1 MSYYGNT
8 INDSPVIVGKATAA
22 LSGAEFLAVKF
33 DANGGIVKASTAGE
47 AVLGLL
53 PAEQGN
59 VAAGDDV
66 TVQIKECGL
75 WKAGAAVDAGAILTT
90 DADGKCKTAAAGN
103 FILAV
108 ALEKASAAGDI
119 IKVQI
124 CKAGYV
130 NPAASGN

>member
-1 MSYYGNT
+1 MNYYGNT
-8 INDSPVIVGKATAA
+8 INDSPVIVGKATSA
-22 LSGAEFLAVKF
+22 LTDAEFLAVKF
-33 DANGGIVKASTAGE
+33 DSSGGIVKASTAGE
-47 AVLGLL
+47 ATLGLL

-75 WKAGAAVDAGAILTT
+75 WKAGAAIAAGALLTT
-90 DADGKCKTAAAGN
+90 DANGKCQTAVAGN

-108 ALEKASAAGDI
+108 ALEKASAANDI

-130 NPAASGN
+130 NPASQS

>member
-1 MSYYGNT
+1 MFIGTT

-33 DANGGIVKASTAGE
+33 DTSGGIVKASTAGE
-47 AVLGLL
+47 ATLGLL

-59 VAAGDDV
+59 IAAGDDV
-66 TVQIKECGL
+66 TVQIKECCL
-75 WKAGAAVDAGAILTT
+75 WKAGAAVAAGALLTT
-90 DADGKCKTAAAGN
+90 DANGKAKTAAAGN

-108 ALEKASAAGDI
+108 ALEAASAADEV

-130 NPAASGN
+130 NPANAS

>member
-1 MSYYGNT
+1 MFIGTT

-33 DANGGIVKASTAGE
+33 DTSGGIVKASTAGE
-47 AVLGLL
+47 ATLGLL

-59 VAAGDDV
+59 IAAGDDV

-75 WKAGAAVDAGAILTT
+75 WKAGAAVAAGALLTT
-90 DADGKCKTAAAGN
+90 DANGKAKTAAAGN

-108 ALEKASAAGDI
+108 ALEAASAADEV

-130 NPAASGN
+130 NPAASQD

>member
-66 TVQIKECGL
+66 TV
-75 WKAGAAVDAGAILTT
+75 
-90 DADGKCKTAAAGN
+90 
-103 FILAV
+103 
-108 ALEKASAAGDI
+108 

-130 NPAASGN
+130 NPAATQG

>member
-1 MSYYGNT
+1 MFIGTT

-33 DANGGIVKASTAGE
+33 DTSGGIVKASTAGE
-47 AVLGLL
+47 ATIGLL

-59 VAAGDDV
+59 IAAGDDV

-75 WKAGAAVDAGAILTT
+75 WKAGAAVAAGALLTT
-90 DADGKCKTAAAGN
+90 DANGKAKTAAAGN

-108 ALEKASAAGDI
+108 ALEAASAADEV

-130 NPAASGN
+130 NPTEG

>member
-1 MSYYGNT
+1 MFNGTT

-33 DANGGIVKASTAGE
+33 DTSGGIVKASTAGE
-47 AVLGLL
+47 ATLGLL

-59 VAAGDDV
+59 IAAGDDV

-75 WKAGAAVDAGAILTT
+75 WKAGAAVAAGALLTT
-90 DADGKCKTAAAGN
+90 DANGKAKTAAAGN

-108 ALEKASAAGDI
+108 ALEAASAADEV

-130 NPAASGN
+130 NPANAS

>member
-1 MSYYGNT
+1 MFIGTT

-33 DANGGIVKASTAGE
+33 DTSGGIVKASTAGE
-47 AVLGLL
+47 ATLGLL

-59 VAAGDDV
+59 IAAGDDV

-75 WKAGAAVDAGAILTT
+75 WKAGAAVAAGALLTT
-90 DADGKCKTAAAGN
+90 DANGKAKTAAAGN

-108 ALEKASAAGDI
+108 ALEAASAADEV

-130 NPAASGN
+130 NPANAS

>member
-1 MSYYGNT
+1 MNFYGNT
-8 INDSPVIVGKATAA
+8 INDSPVIVGKAAGK
-22 LSGAEFLAVKF
+22 LEGAEFLAVKF
-33 DANGGIVKASTAGE
+33 GASGNIVKASAEGE
-47 AVLGLL
+47 ATLGLL

-59 VAAGDDV
+59 IDAGNDV

-75 WKAGAAVDAGAILTT
+75 WKTGSAVAAGALLTT
-90 DADGKCKTAAAGN
+90 DASGKCKTAAAGN

-108 ALEKASAAGDI
+108 ALESASAADEI

-130 NPAASGN
+130 SAD

>member
-8 INDSPVIVGKATAA
+8 INDSPVIVGNATAA

-59 VAAGDDV
+59 VAA
-66 TVQIKECGL
+66 
-75 WKAGAAVDAGAILTT
+75 
-90 DADGKCKTAAAGN
+90 
-103 FILAV
+103 
-108 ALEKASAAGDI
+108 
-119 IKVQI
+119 
-124 CKAGYV
+124 
-130 NPAASGN
+130 